1 MGHADVKGNKMA
13 DHLAGSVTVTNSL
26 SMDKHNK
33 SVPCKLQDQEDMDL
47 EGSTHHSCLLE
58 WEVMKTSA
66 RQLSL
71 GGKDKQEIT
80 SVPSSSKKR

>member
-1 MGHADVKGNKMA
+1 MA
-13 DHLAGSVTVTNSL
+13 DHLAGSHSHQQPEHGQTIKAIL
-26 SMDKHNK
+26 
-33 SVPCKLQDQEDMDL
+33 CKLQGQEDTDL

-71 GGKDKQEIT
+71 GGKDKQEHN
-80 SVPSSSKKR
+80 

>member
-1 MGHADVKGNKMA
+1 
-13 DHLAGSVTVTNSL
+13 
-26 SMDKHNK
+26 
-33 SVPCKLQDQEDMDL
+33 MDL